1 MERDRF
7 FFVVQVIIIV
17 SRALAVSSITFFT
30 DIFLSCSVVMRL
42 FSAPIHFGGA
52 NRASQQFNISLT
64 FSLPVSGISVDGE
77 V

>member
-1 MERDRF
+1 MERDKF

-30 DIFLSCSVVMRL
+30 DIFLYCSVLMRL
-42 FSAPIHFGGA
+42 LSAAIHFRGA
-52 NRASQQFNISLT
+52 ISASQHFNISLT
-64 FSLPVSGISVDGE
+64 VSLLVSRISVDGE